1 MMVTDFESDDDS
13 QVIVKVRETATVTET
28 VTERK
33 DDRNSDSVR
42 EKDTVKL
49 TVIVRDTEGVTDI
62 DSQ

>member
-13 QVIVKVRETATVTET
+13 QVIVKVRETATVKET

-42 EKDTVKL
+42 EKD
-49 TVIVRDTEGVTDI
+49 R
-62 DSQ
+62 Q

>member
-1 MMVTDFESDDDS
+1 MMVTDFESDDYS

-42 EKDTVKL
+42 EKD
-49 TVIVRDTEGVTDI
+49 R
-62 DSQ
+62 Q

>member
-1 MMVTDFESDDDS
+1 MVTDFESDDDS

>member
-62 DSQ
+62 DNQ

>member
-13 QVIVKVRETATVTET
+13 QVIVKVRETATLTET

-42 EKDTVKL
+42 EKD
-49 TVIVRDTEGVTDI
+49 R
-62 DSQ
+62 Q

>member
-1 MMVTDFESDDDS
+1 MVTDFESDDDS

-62 DSQ
+62 DNQ

>member
-13 QVIVKVRETATVTET
+13 QVKVRETATVTET

-42 EKDTVKL
+42 EKD
-49 TVIVRDTEGVTDI
+49 R
-62 DSQ
+62 Q